1 MWYGLRERKDCGHLV
16 ETASDQRIFQQNT
29 REHHPRGQILCC
41 RHVRLGSWAS
51 RKTSPSDLFG
61 GLAGRFVLAPGLDG
75 GTEGPLGI
83 GDPLRP
89 SPVTFSQKKFIL
101 SFDVPKA
108 WHRRGAG

>member
-1 MWYGLRERKDCGHLV
+1 
-16 ETASDQRIFQQNT
+16 
-29 REHHPRGQILCC
+29 
-41 RHVRLGSWAS
+41 
-51 RKTSPSDLFG
+51 
-61 GLAGRFVLAPGLDG
+61 VLAPGLDG

>member
-16 ETASDQRIFQQNT
+16 ETASDQRICLQPQENT
-29 REHHPRGQILCC
+29 SATWT

-83 GDPLRP
+83 GDP
-89 SPVTFSQKKFIL
+89 
-101 SFDVPKA
+101 SFTCHIQPKEV
-108 WHRRGAG
+108 HSEL